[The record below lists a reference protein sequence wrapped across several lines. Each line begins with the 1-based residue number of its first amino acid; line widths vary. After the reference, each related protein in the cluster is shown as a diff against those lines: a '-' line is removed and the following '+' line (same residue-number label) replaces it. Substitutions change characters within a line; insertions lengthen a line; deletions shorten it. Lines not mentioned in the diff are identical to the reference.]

1 MRYTRTLLFMIFGF
15 SMNAAAQV
23 STTDSAFIHD
33 SRPIIPFVV
42 GKKDIEQQDRKW
54 ITNYLIPKLKA
65 LGDSGIIIGRASA
78 SPEGSLQINTQ
89 LANARK
95 ASMNALLSSY
105 GINTNLIRY
114 DVVPMD
120 FPMMRALMKLRKDDY
135 LPVVDSLMT
144 QYAADVMLLK
154 EAMIRQDRGKLWL
167 HLYHNYFPCL
177 RSVRIMAINRNLAD
191 AGKVQE
197 NIKPQPSEAET
208 LQKDS
213 LLHAE
218 KKEIEIEKIE
228 EIEKTE
234 KIEKIEKEETEGDE
248 RRELMSVKTNLL
260 FELAYMP
267 GYNRFCPI
275 PNVAIEYYPLHGHF
289 TYGASFDTPWWK
301 HYSKHK
307 YFQLRNYQVH
317 TRYYLR
323 RGDIEERKPGKGA
336 AFKGFFFSAYAH
348 AYLYNIC
355 FSEKRGWEGEGWGA
369 GIGAGYVMPI
379 DRKEHWRLEFG
390 LQLGYLNT
398 LYDPYQWRCPVD
410 PGTDIDRY
418 YYKWYGNAKDFKKRQ
433 HSYSWIGPTRVEI
446 TLSYD
451 LIYRHKER
459 K

>member
-1 MRYTRTLLFMIFGF
+1 MRYTRTLLSMIFGF

-114 DVVPMD
+114 DVAPMD
-120 FPMMRALMKLRKDDY
+120 FPLMRALMKLRKDDY
-135 LPVVDSLMT
+135 LPVVDSLMS

-154 EAMIRQDRGKLWL
+154 EAMIRQDRGKLWQ
-167 HLYHNYFPCL
+167 HLYHNYFPSL
-177 RSVRIMAINRNLAD
+177 RSVRIMAIKR
-191 AGKVQE
+191 
-197 NIKPQPSEAET
+197 
-208 LQKDS
+208 
-213 LLHAE
+213 AE
-218 KKEIEIEKIE
+218 KEEDKREEIERKENEREKVEIEKIE
-228 EIEKTE
+228 KIEKIE
-234 KIEKIEKEETEGDE
+234 EIEKIEKEETEGDE

-260 FELAYMP
+260 FDLAYMP

>member
-1 MRYTRTLLFMIFGF
+1 
-15 SMNAAAQV
+15 MNAAAQV

-65 LGDSGIIIGRASA
+65 LGDSSIIIGRASA

-114 DVVPMD
+114 DVAPMD
-120 FPMMRALMKLRKDDY
+120 FPLMRALMKLRKDDY
-135 LPVVDSLMT
+135 LPVVDSLMS
-144 QYAADVMLLK
+144 QYAADVVLLK
-154 EAMIRQDRGKLWL
+154 EAMIRQDRGKLWQ
-167 HLYHNYFPCL
+167 HLYHNYFPSL
-177 RSVRIMAINRNLAD
+177 RSVRIMAIKR
-191 AGKVQE
+191 
-197 NIKPQPSEAET
+197 
-208 LQKDS
+208 
-213 LLHAE
+213 AE
-218 KKEIEIEKIE
+218 KEEDKREEIERKENEREKIEIEKIE
-228 EIEKTE
+228 KIEKIEEIE

-260 FELAYMP
+260 FDLAYMP

-410 PGTDIDRY
+410 PETDIDRY

>member
-1 MRYTRTLLFMIFGF
+1 MIFGF

-23 STTDSAFIHD
+23 ATTDSAFIHD

-54 ITNYLIPKLKA
+54 ITSDLIPKLKA

-114 DVVPMD
+114 NVAPMD
-120 FPMMRALMKLRKDDY
+120 FPLMRALMKLRKDDY

-154 EAMIRQDRGKLWL
+154 EAMIRQDRGKLWQ
-167 HLYHNYFPCL
+167 HLYHNYFPSL
-177 RSVRIMAINRNLAD
+177 RSVRIMAIKR
-191 AGKVQE
+191 
-197 NIKPQPSEAET
+197 
-208 LQKDS
+208 
-213 LLHAE
+213 AE
-218 KKEIEIEKIE
+218 KEEDKREEIERKENERKENEIEKIE

-234 KIEKIEKEETEGDE
+234 KIEKEETEGDN

-260 FELAYMP
+260 FDLAYMP

-289 TYGASFDTPWWK
+289 TYGASFDGPWWK

-369 GIGAGYVMPI
+369 GMGVGYVMPI

-390 LQLGYLNT
+390 LQLGYLHT

-410 PGTDIDRY
+410 PDTDANRY

>member
-1 MRYTRTLLFMIFGF
+1 MRYTRTLLSMIFGF

-114 DVVPMD
+114 DVAPMD
-120 FPMMRALMKLRKDDY
+120 FPLMRALMKLRKDDY
-135 LPVVDSLMT
+135 LPVVDSLMN
-144 QYAADVMLLK
+144 QYAADVVLLK
-154 EAMIRQDRGKLWL
+154 EAMIRQDRGKLWQ
-167 HLYHNYFPCL
+167 HLYHNYFPSL
-177 RSVRIMAINRNLAD
+177 RSVRIMAIKR
-191 AGKVQE
+191 
-197 NIKPQPSEAET
+197 
-208 LQKDS
+208 
-213 LLHAE
+213 AE
-218 KKEIEIEKIE
+218 KEEDKREEIERKENEREKIEIEKIE
-228 EIEKTE
+228 KIE
-234 KIEKIEKEETEGDE
+234 KIEEIEKEETEGDE

-260 FELAYMP
+260 FDLAYMP

-275 PNVAIEYYPLHGHF
+275 PNVAIEFYPLRGHF

-369 GIGAGYVMPI
+369 GMGVGYVMPI

-410 PGTDIDRY
+410 PDTDANRY

>member
-1 MRYTRTLLFMIFGF
+1 MQYTRTLLSMIFGF

-54 ITNYLIPKLKA
+54 ITSDLIPKLKA

-114 DVVPMD
+114 NVAPMD
-120 FPMMRALMKLRKDDY
+120 FPLMRALMKLRKDDY

-154 EAMIRQDRGKLWL
+154 EAMIRQDRGKLWQ
-167 HLYHNYFPCL
+167 HLYHNYFPSL
-177 RSVRIMAINRNLAD
+177 RSVRIMAIKR
-191 AGKVQE
+191 
-197 NIKPQPSEAET
+197 
-208 LQKDS
+208 
-213 LLHAE
+213 AE
-218 KKEIEIEKIE
+218 KEEDKREEIERKENERKENEIEKIE

-234 KIEKIEKEETEGDE
+234 KIEKEETEGDD

-260 FELAYMP
+260 FDLAYMP

-275 PNVAIEYYPLHGHF
+275 PNVAIEFYPLHGHF
-289 TYGASFDTPWWK
+289 TYGASFDGPWWK

-323 RGDIEERKPGKGA
+323 RGDIEEQKPGKGA

>member
-1 MRYTRTLLFMIFGF
+1 
-15 SMNAAAQV
+15 MNAAAQM

-114 DVVPMD
+114 DVAPMD
-120 FPMMRALMKLRKDDY
+120 FPLMRALMKLRKDDY
-135 LPVVDSLMT
+135 LPVVDSLMS

-154 EAMIRQDRGKLWL
+154 EAMIRQDRGKLWQ
-167 HLYHNYFPCL
+167 HLYHNYFPSL
-177 RSVRIMAINRNLAD
+177 RSVRIMAIKR
-191 AGKVQE
+191 
-197 NIKPQPSEAET
+197 
-208 LQKDS
+208 
-213 LLHAE
+213 AE
-218 KKEIEIEKIE
+218 KEEDKREEIERKENEREKIEIEKIEKIE
-228 EIEKTE
+228 EIEE
-234 KIEKIEKEETEGDE
+234 IEKIEKEGTEGDE

-260 FELAYMP
+260 FDLAYMP

-369 GIGAGYVMPI
+369 GMGMGYVMPI

-390 LQLGYLNT
+390 LQLGYLHT

-410 PGTDIDRY
+410 PDTDANRY

>member
-1 MRYTRTLLFMIFGF
+1 MRYTRTLLSMIFGF

-54 ITNYLIPKLKA
+54 ITNNLIPKLKA

-78 SPEGSLQINTQ
+78 SPEGSLHINTQ

-114 DVVPMD
+114 NVAPMD
-120 FPMMRALMKLRKDDY
+120 FPLMRALMKLRKDDY
-135 LPVVDSLMT
+135 LPMVDSLMT

-154 EAMIRQDRGKLWL
+154 EAMIRQDRGKLWQ
-167 HLYHNYFPCL
+167 HLYHNYFPSL
-177 RSVRIMAINRNLAD
+177 RSVRIMAIKR
-191 AGKVQE
+191 
-197 NIKPQPSEAET
+197 
-208 LQKDS
+208 
-213 LLHAE
+213 AE
-218 KKEIEIEKIE
+218 KEEDKREEIERKENERKENEIEKIEIEKIE
-228 EIEKTE
+228 EIERKE
-234 KIEKIEKEETEGDE
+234 NEKEETEGDE

-260 FELAYMP
+260 FDLAYMP

-317 TRYYLR
+317 IRYYLR

-369 GIGAGYVMPI
+369 GMGAGYVMPI

>member
-1 MRYTRTLLFMIFGF
+1 MIFGF

-54 ITNYLIPKLKA
+54 ITSDLIPKLKA

-95 ASMNALLSSY
+95 ASMNALLSSC

-114 DVVPMD
+114 DVAPMD
-120 FPMMRALMKLRKDDY
+120 FPLMRALMKLRKDDY
-135 LPVVDSLMT
+135 LPVVDSLMN
-144 QYAADVMLLK
+144 QYAADVVLLK
-154 EAMIRQDRGKLWL
+154 EAMIRQDRGKLWQ
-167 HLYHNYFPCL
+167 HLYHNYFPSL
-177 RSVRIMAINRNLAD
+177 RSVRIMAIKR
-191 AGKVQE
+191 
-197 NIKPQPSEAET
+197 
-208 LQKDS
+208 
-213 LLHAE
+213 AE
-218 KKEIEIEKIE
+218 KEEDKREEIERKENERKENEIEKIE

-234 KIEKIEKEETEGDE
+234 KIEKEETEGDD

-260 FELAYMP
+260 FDLAYMP

-369 GIGAGYVMPI
+369 GMGIGYVMPI

-390 LQLGYLNT
+390 LQLGYLHT

-410 PGTDIDRY
+410 PDTDANRY

-433 HSYSWIGPTRVEI
+433 YSYSWIGPTRVEI

>member
-1 MRYTRTLLFMIFGF
+1 MRYTRTLLSMIFGF

-114 DVVPMD
+114 DVAPMD
-120 FPMMRALMKLRKDDY
+120 FPLMRALMKLRKDDY
-135 LPVVDSLMT
+135 LPVVDSLMS

-154 EAMIRQDRGKLWL
+154 EAMIRQDRGKLWQ
-167 HLYHNYFPCL
+167 HLYHNYFPSL
-177 RSVRIMAINRNLAD
+177 RSVRIMAIKR
-191 AGKVQE
+191 
-197 NIKPQPSEAET
+197 
-208 LQKDS
+208 
-213 LLHAE
+213 AE
-218 KKEIEIEKIE
+218 KEEDKREEIERKENEREKIEIEKIE
-228 EIEKTE
+228 KIEKIE
-234 KIEKIEKEETEGDE
+234 EIEKIEKEETEGDE

-260 FELAYMP
+260 FDLAYMP

-323 RGDIEERKPGKGA
+323 RGDIEEREPGKGA

-410 PGTDIDRY
+410 PETDIDRY

>member
-1 MRYTRTLLFMIFGF
+1 MIFGF

-114 DVVPMD
+114 DVAPMD
-120 FPMMRALMKLRKDDY
+120 FPLMRALMKLRKDDY
-135 LPVVDSLMT
+135 LPVVDSLMN
-144 QYAADVMLLK
+144 QYAADVVLLK
-154 EAMIRQDRGKLWL
+154 EAMIRQDRGKLWQ
-167 HLYHNYFPCL
+167 HLYHNYFPSL
-177 RSVRIMAINRNLAD
+177 RSVRIMAIKR
-191 AGKVQE
+191 
-197 NIKPQPSEAET
+197 
-208 LQKDS
+208 
-213 LLHAE
+213 AE
-218 KKEIEIEKIE
+218 KEEDKREEIERKENEREKIEIEKIEKIEKIE
-228 EIEKTE
+228 EIEN
-234 KIEKIEKEETEGDE
+234 EEPEGDE

-260 FELAYMP
+260 FDLAYMP

-275 PNVAIEYYPLHGHF
+275 PNVAIEFYPLRGHF

-369 GIGAGYVMPI
+369 GMGVGYVMPI

-410 PGTDIDRY
+410 PDTDANRY

>member
-1 MRYTRTLLFMIFGF
+1 
-15 SMNAAAQV
+15 MNAAAQV

-54 ITNYLIPKLKA
+54 ITSDLIPKLKA

-78 SPEGSLQINTQ
+78 SPEGSLHINTQ

-114 DVVPMD
+114 DVAPMD
-120 FPMMRALMKLRKDDY
+120 FPLMRALMKLRKDDY

-154 EAMIRQDRGKLWL
+154 EAMIRQDRGKLWQ
-167 HLYHNYFPCL
+167 HLYHNYFPSL
-177 RSVRIMAINRNLAD
+177 RSVRIMAIKR
-191 AGKVQE
+191 
-197 NIKPQPSEAET
+197 
-208 LQKDS
+208 
-213 LLHAE
+213 AE
-218 KKEIEIEKIE
+218 KEEDKREEIERKENEIEKIETEKIETEKIE
-228 EIEKTE
+228 EIERKE
-234 KIEKIEKEETEGDE
+234 NEKEETEGDE

-260 FELAYMP
+260 FDLAYMP

-323 RGDIEERKPGKGA
+323 RGDIEERKPRKGA

>member
-1 MRYTRTLLFMIFGF
+1 MRYTRTLLSMIFGF

-23 STTDSAFIHD
+23 ATTDSAFIHD

-54 ITNYLIPKLKA
+54 ITNNLIPKLKA

-78 SPEGSLQINTQ
+78 SPEGSLHINTQ

-114 DVVPMD
+114 DVAPMD
-120 FPMMRALMKLRKDDY
+120 FPLMRALMKLRKDDY

-154 EAMIRQDRGKLWL
+154 EAMIRQDRGKLWQ
-167 HLYHNYFPCL
+167 HLYHNYFPSL
-177 RSVRIMAINRNLAD
+177 RSVRIMAIKR
-191 AGKVQE
+191 
-197 NIKPQPSEAET
+197 
-208 LQKDS
+208 
-213 LLHAE
+213 AE
-218 KKEIEIEKIE
+218 KEEDKREEIERKENERKENEIEKIE

-234 KIEKIEKEETEGDE
+234 KIEKEETEGDD

-260 FELAYMP
+260 FDLAYMP

-323 RGDIEERKPGKGA
+323 RGDIEERKPRKGA

>member
-1 MRYTRTLLFMIFGF
+1 MIFGF

-54 ITNYLIPKLKA
+54 ITSDLIPKLKA

-114 DVVPMD
+114 DVAPMD
-120 FPMMRALMKLRKDDY
+120 FPLMRALMKLRKDDY

-154 EAMIRQDRGKLWL
+154 EAMIRQDRGKLWQ
-167 HLYHNYFPCL
+167 HLYHNYFPSL
-177 RSVRIMAINRNLAD
+177 RSVRIMAIKR
-191 AGKVQE
+191 
-197 NIKPQPSEAET
+197 
-208 LQKDS
+208 
-213 LLHAE
+213 AE
-218 KKEIEIEKIE
+218 KEEDKREEIERKENERKENEIEKIEIEKIE
-228 EIEKTE
+228 EIEKT
-234 KIEKIEKEETEGDE
+234 EKIEKEETEGDE

-260 FELAYMP
+260 FDLAYMP

-317 TRYYLR
+317 TRYYLH

>member
-1 MRYTRTLLFMIFGF
+1 
-15 SMNAAAQV
+15 MNAAAQV

-54 ITNYLIPKLKA
+54 ITNNLIPKLKA

-78 SPEGSLQINTQ
+78 SPEGSLHINTQ

-114 DVVPMD
+114 DVAPMD
-120 FPMMRALMKLRKDDY
+120 FPLMRTLMKLRKDDY
-135 LPVVDSLMT
+135 LPVVDSLMN
-144 QYAADVMLLK
+144 QYAADVILLK
-154 EAMIRQDRGKLWL
+154 EAMIRQDRGKLWQ
-167 HLYHNYFPCL
+167 HLYHNYFPSL
-177 RSVRIMAINRNLAD
+177 RSVRIMAIKR
-191 AGKVQE
+191 
-197 NIKPQPSEAET
+197 
-208 LQKDS
+208 
-213 LLHAE
+213 AE
-218 KKEIEIEKIE
+218 KEEDKREEIERKENERKENEIEKIEIEKIE

-234 KIEKIEKEETEGDE
+234 KIEKEETEGDD

-260 FELAYMP
+260 FDLAYMP

-275 PNVAIEYYPLHGHF
+275 PNVAIEFYPLRGHF
-289 TYGASFDTPWWK
+289 TYGASFDGPWWK

-323 RGDIEERKPGKGA
+323 RGDIEERKPGEGA

-369 GIGAGYVMPI
+369 GMGVGYVMPI

-390 LQLGYLNT
+390 LQAGFLNT
-398 LYDPYQWRCPVD
+398 RYDPYQWRCPVD
-410 PGTDIDRY
+410 PDTDANRY

>member
-1 MRYTRTLLFMIFGF
+1 MRYTRTLLSMIFGF

-54 ITNYLIPKLKA
+54 ITNNLIPKLKA

-78 SPEGSLQINTQ
+78 SPEGSLHINTQ

-114 DVVPMD
+114 DVAPMD
-120 FPMMRALMKLRKDDY
+120 FPLMRSLMKLRKDDY
-135 LPVVDSLMT
+135 LPVVDSLMN
-144 QYAADVMLLK
+144 QYAADVVLLK
-154 EAMIRQDRGKLWL
+154 EAMIRQDRGKLWQ
-167 HLYHNYFPCL
+167 HLYHNYFPSL
-177 RSVRIMAINRNLAD
+177 RSVRIMAIKR
-191 AGKVQE
+191 
-197 NIKPQPSEAET
+197 
-208 LQKDS
+208 
-213 LLHAE
+213 AE
-218 KKEIEIEKIE
+218 KEEDKREEIERKENEREKIEIEKIE
-228 EIEKTE
+228 KIEKIE
-234 KIEKIEKEETEGDE
+234 EIEKIEKEETEGDE

-260 FELAYMP
+260 FDLAYMP

-355 FSEKRGWEGEGWGA
+355 FSERRGWEGEGWGA

-410 PGTDIDRY
+410 PETDIDRY

>member
-1 MRYTRTLLFMIFGF
+1 
-15 SMNAAAQV
+15 MNAAAQV

-114 DVVPMD
+114 DVAPMD
-120 FPMMRALMKLRKDDY
+120 FPLMRALMKLRKDDY
-135 LPVVDSLMT
+135 LPVVDSLMS

-154 EAMIRQDRGKLWL
+154 EAMIRQDRGKLWQ
-167 HLYHNYFPCL
+167 HLYHNYFPSL
-177 RSVRIMAINRNLAD
+177 RSVRIMAIKR
-191 AGKVQE
+191 
-197 NIKPQPSEAET
+197 
-208 LQKDS
+208 
-213 LLHAE
+213 AE
-218 KKEIEIEKIE
+218 KEEDKREEIERKENEREKIEIEKIE

-234 KIEKIEKEETEGDE
+234 KIEKEETESDE

-260 FELAYMP
+260 FDLAYMP

-369 GIGAGYVMPI
+369 GMGIGYVMPI

-390 LQLGYLNT
+390 LQLGYLHT

-410 PGTDIDRY
+410 PDTDANRY

>member
-1 MRYTRTLLFMIFGF
+1 
-15 SMNAAAQV
+15 MNAAAQV

-54 ITNYLIPKLKA
+54 ITSDLIPKLKA

-114 DVVPMD
+114 NVAPMD
-120 FPMMRALMKLRKDDY
+120 FPLMRALMKLRKDDY

-154 EAMIRQDRGKLWL
+154 EAMIRQDRGKLWQ
-167 HLYHNYFPCL
+167 HLYHNYFPSL
-177 RSVRIMAINRNLAD
+177 RSVRIMAIKR
-191 AGKVQE
+191 
-197 NIKPQPSEAET
+197 
-208 LQKDS
+208 
-213 LLHAE
+213 AE
-218 KKEIEIEKIE
+218 KEEDKREEIERKENERKENEIEKIE

-234 KIEKIEKEETEGDE
+234 KIEKEETEGDD

-260 FELAYMP
+260 FDLAYMP

-275 PNVAIEYYPLHGHF
+275 PNVAIEFYPLHGHF
-289 TYGASFDTPWWK
+289 TYGASFDGPWWK

-323 RGDIEERKPGKGA
+323 RGDIEEQKPGKGA

>member
-1 MRYTRTLLFMIFGF
+1 MQYTRTLLSMIFGF

-54 ITNYLIPKLKA
+54 ITSDLIPKLKA

-78 SPEGSLQINTQ
+78 SPEGSLQVNTQ

-114 DVVPMD
+114 NVAPMD
-120 FPMMRALMKLRKDDY
+120 FPLMRALMKLRKDDY

-154 EAMIRQDRGKLWL
+154 EAMIRQDRGKLWQ
-167 HLYHNYFPCL
+167 HLYHNYFPSL
-177 RSVRIMAINRNLAD
+177 RSVRIMAIKR
-191 AGKVQE
+191 
-197 NIKPQPSEAET
+197 
-208 LQKDS
+208 
-213 LLHAE
+213 AE
-218 KKEIEIEKIE
+218 KEEDKREEIERKENERKENEIEKIE
-228 EIEKTE
+228 EIEKT
-234 KIEKIEKEETEGDE
+234 EKIEKEETEGDE

-260 FELAYMP
+260 FDLAYMP

-275 PNVAIEYYPLHGHF
+275 PNVAIEFYPLRGHF
-289 TYGASFDTPWWK
+289 TYGASFDGPWWK

-369 GIGAGYVMPI
+369 GMGVGYVMPI

-390 LQLGYLNT
+390 LQLGYLHT

-410 PGTDIDRY
+410 PDTDANRY

>member
-1 MRYTRTLLFMIFGF
+1 
-15 SMNAAAQV
+15 MNAAAQV

-54 ITNYLIPKLKA
+54 ITSDLIPKLKA

-114 DVVPMD
+114 DVAPMD
-120 FPMMRALMKLRKDDY
+120 FPLMRALMKLRKDDY

-154 EAMIRQDRGKLWL
+154 EAMIRQDRGKLWQ
-167 HLYHNYFPCL
+167 HLYHNYFPSL
-177 RSVRIMAINRNLAD
+177 RSVRIMAIKR
-191 AGKVQE
+191 
-197 NIKPQPSEAET
+197 
-208 LQKDS
+208 
-213 LLHAE
+213 AE
-218 KKEIEIEKIE
+218 KEEDKREEIERKENERKENEIEKIE

-234 KIEKIEKEETEGDE
+234 KIEKEETEGDD

-260 FELAYMP
+260 FDLAYMP

-323 RGDIEERKPGKGA
+323 RGDIEERKPGKEA

-369 GIGAGYVMPI
+369 GMGVGYVMPI

-390 LQLGYLNT
+390 LQLGYLHT

-410 PGTDIDRY
+410 PDTDANRY
-418 YYKWYGNAKDFKKRQ
+418 YYKWYSNAKDFKKRQ

>member
-1 MRYTRTLLFMIFGF
+1 MIFGF

-54 ITNYLIPKLKA
+54 ITSDLIPKLKA

-114 DVVPMD
+114 DVAPMD
-120 FPMMRALMKLRKDDY
+120 FPLMRALMKLRKDDY

-154 EAMIRQDRGKLWL
+154 EAMIRQDRGKLWQ
-167 HLYHNYFPCL
+167 HLYHNYFPSL
-177 RSVRIMAINRNLAD
+177 RSVRIMAIKR
-191 AGKVQE
+191 
-197 NIKPQPSEAET
+197 
-208 LQKDS
+208 
-213 LLHAE
+213 AE
-218 KKEIEIEKIE
+218 KEEENERKENERKEIEIEKIE
-228 EIEKTE
+228 ET
-234 KIEKIEKEETEGDE
+234 EKIEKEETEGDD

-260 FELAYMP
+260 FDLAYMP

-275 PNVAIEYYPLHGHF
+275 PNVAIEFYPLHGHF
-289 TYGASFDTPWWK
+289 TYGASFDGPWWK

-369 GIGAGYVMPI
+369 GMGVGYVMPI

-390 LQLGYLNT
+390 LQLGYLHT

-410 PGTDIDRY
+410 PDTDANRY

>member
-1 MRYTRTLLFMIFGF
+1 MRFTRTLLSMIFGF

-114 DVVPMD
+114 DVAPMD
-120 FPMMRALMKLRKDDY
+120 FPLMRALMKLRKDDY
-135 LPVVDSLMT
+135 LPVVDSLMN
-144 QYAADVMLLK
+144 QYAADVVLLK
-154 EAMIRQDRGKLWL
+154 EAMIRQDRGKLWQ
-167 HLYHNYFPCL
+167 HLYHNYFPSL
-177 RSVRIMAINRNLAD
+177 RSVRIMAIKR
-191 AGKVQE
+191 
-197 NIKPQPSEAET
+197 
-208 LQKDS
+208 
-213 LLHAE
+213 AE
-218 KKEIEIEKIE
+218 KEEDKREEIERKENERKENEIEKIEIEKIE
-228 EIEKTE
+228 EIEKT
-234 KIEKIEKEETEGDE
+234 EKIEKEETEGDE

-260 FELAYMP
+260 FDLAYMP

-323 RGDIEERKPGKGA
+323 RGDIEEREPGKGA

>member
-1 MRYTRTLLFMIFGF
+1 MRYTRTLLSMIFGF
-15 SMNAAAQV
+15 SMNAAAQM

-114 DVVPMD
+114 DVAPMD
-120 FPMMRALMKLRKDDY
+120 FPLMRALMKLRKDDY
-135 LPVVDSLMT
+135 LPVVDSLMS

-154 EAMIRQDRGKLWL
+154 EAMIRQDRGKLWQ
-167 HLYHNYFPCL
+167 HLYHNYFPSL
-177 RSVRIMAINRNLAD
+177 RSVRIMAIKR
-191 AGKVQE
+191 
-197 NIKPQPSEAET
+197 
-208 LQKDS
+208 
-213 LLHAE
+213 AE
-218 KKEIEIEKIE
+218 KEEDKREEIERKENEREKIEIEKIEKIE
-228 EIEKTE
+228 EIEE
-234 KIEKIEKEETEGDE
+234 IEKIEKEGTEGDE

-260 FELAYMP
+260 FDLAYMP

-369 GIGAGYVMPI
+369 GMGMGYVMPI

-390 LQLGYLNT
+390 LQLGYLHT

-410 PGTDIDRY
+410 PDTDANRY

>member
-1 MRYTRTLLFMIFGF
+1 
-15 SMNAAAQV
+15 MNAAAQV
-23 STTDSAFIHD
+23 ATTDSAFIHD

-54 ITNYLIPKLKA
+54 ITSDLIPKLKA

-114 DVVPMD
+114 NVAPMD
-120 FPMMRALMKLRKDDY
+120 FPLMRALMKLRKDDY

-154 EAMIRQDRGKLWL
+154 EAMIRQDRGKLWQ
-167 HLYHNYFPCL
+167 HLYHNYFPSL
-177 RSVRIMAINRNLAD
+177 RSVRIMAIKR
-191 AGKVQE
+191 
-197 NIKPQPSEAET
+197 
-208 LQKDS
+208 
-213 LLHAE
+213 AE
-218 KKEIEIEKIE
+218 KEEDKREEIERKENERKENEIEKIE
-228 EIEKTE
+228 EIEKT
-234 KIEKIEKEETEGDE
+234 EKIEKEETEGDE

-260 FELAYMP
+260 FDLAYMP

-275 PNVAIEYYPLHGHF
+275 PNVAIEFYPLCGHF
-289 TYGASFDTPWWK
+289 TYGASFDGPWWK

-323 RGDIEERKPGKGA
+323 RGDIEERQPGKGA

-379 DRKEHWRLEFG
+379 DRKERWRLEFG

>member
-1 MRYTRTLLFMIFGF
+1 
-15 SMNAAAQV
+15 MNAAAQV
-23 STTDSAFIHD
+23 STSDSAFIHD

-54 ITNYLIPKLKA
+54 ITNNLIPKLKA

-78 SPEGSLQINTQ
+78 SPEGSLYVNTQ

-114 DVVPMD
+114 DVAPMD
-120 FPMMRALMKLRKDDY
+120 FPLMRTLMKLRKDDY
-135 LPVVDSLMT
+135 LPVVDSLMN
-144 QYAADVMLLK
+144 QYAADVILLK
-154 EAMIRQDRGKLWL
+154 EAMIRQDRGKLWQ
-167 HLYHNYFPCL
+167 HLYHNYFPSL
-177 RSVRIMAINRNLAD
+177 RSVRIMAIKR
-191 AGKVQE
+191 
-197 NIKPQPSEAET
+197 
-208 LQKDS
+208 
-213 LLHAE
+213 AE
-218 KKEIEIEKIE
+218 KEEENERKENERKEIEIEKIVE
-228 EIEKTE
+228 T
-234 KIEKIEKEETEGDE
+234 EKIEKEETEGDD

-260 FELAYMP
+260 FDLAYMP

-275 PNVAIEYYPLHGHF
+275 PNVAIEFYPLRGHF
-289 TYGASFDTPWWK
+289 TYGASFDGPWWK

-369 GIGAGYVMPI
+369 GMGVGYVMPI

-410 PGTDIDRY
+410 PDTDANRY

-446 TLSYD
+446 TLNYD

>member
-1 MRYTRTLLFMIFGF
+1 MIFGF

-54 ITNYLIPKLKA
+54 ITSDLIPKLKA

-114 DVVPMD
+114 DVAPMD
-120 FPMMRALMKLRKDDY
+120 FPLMRALMKLRKDDY

-154 EAMIRQDRGKLWL
+154 EAMIRQDRGKLWQ
-167 HLYHNYFPCL
+167 HLYHNYFPSL
-177 RSVRIMAINRNLAD
+177 RSVRIMAIKR
-191 AGKVQE
+191 
-197 NIKPQPSEAET
+197 
-208 LQKDS
+208 
-213 LLHAE
+213 AE
-218 KKEIEIEKIE
+218 KEEDKREEIERKENERKENEIEKIE

-234 KIEKIEKEETEGDE
+234 KIEKEETEGDD

-260 FELAYMP
+260 FDLAYMP

-289 TYGASFDTPWWK
+289 TYGASFATPWWK

-317 TRYYLR
+317 IRYYLR
-323 RGDIEERKPGKGA
+323 RGDIEERKPGEGA

-369 GIGAGYVMPI
+369 GMGVGYVMPI

-390 LQLGYLNT
+390 LQLGYLHT

-410 PGTDIDRY
+410 PDTDANRY

>member
-1 MRYTRTLLFMIFGF
+1 
-15 SMNAAAQV
+15 MNAAAQV

-54 ITNYLIPKLKA
+54 ITSDLIPKLKA

-114 DVVPMD
+114 DVAPMD
-120 FPMMRALMKLRKDDY
+120 FPLMRALMKLRKDDY

-154 EAMIRQDRGKLWL
+154 EAMIRQDRGKLWQ
-167 HLYHNYFPCL
+167 HLYHNYFPSL
-177 RSVRIMAINRNLAD
+177 RSVRIMAIKR
-191 AGKVQE
+191 
-197 NIKPQPSEAET
+197 
-208 LQKDS
+208 
-213 LLHAE
+213 AE
-218 KKEIEIEKIE
+218 KEEDKREEIERKENERKENEIEKIE

-234 KIEKIEKEETEGDE
+234 KIEKEETEGDD

-260 FELAYMP
+260 FDLAYMP

-275 PNVAIEYYPLHGHF
+275 PNVAIEFYPLRGHF
-289 TYGASFDTPWWK
+289 TYGASFDGPWWK

-323 RGDIEERKPGKGA
+323 RGDIEERKLGKGA

-369 GIGAGYVMPI
+369 GMGVGYVMPI

-390 LQLGYLNT
+390 LQLGYLHT

-410 PGTDIDRY
+410 PDTDANRY

>member
-1 MRYTRTLLFMIFGF
+1 MIFGF

-54 ITNYLIPKLKA
+54 ITSDLIPKLKA
-65 LGDSGIIIGRASA
+65 LGDNGIIIGRASA

-114 DVVPMD
+114 DVAPMD
-120 FPMMRALMKLRKDDY
+120 FPLMRALMKLRKDDY

-154 EAMIRQDRGKLWL
+154 EAMIRQDRGKLWQ
-167 HLYHNYFPCL
+167 HLYHNYFPSL
-177 RSVRIMAINRNLAD
+177 RSVRIMAIKR
-191 AGKVQE
+191 
-197 NIKPQPSEAET
+197 
-208 LQKDS
+208 
-213 LLHAE
+213 AE
-218 KKEIEIEKIE
+218 KEEDKREEIERKENERKENEIEKIE
-228 EIEKTE
+228 EIEKT
-234 KIEKIEKEETEGDE
+234 EKIEKEETEGDE

-260 FELAYMP
+260 FDLAYMP

-275 PNVAIEYYPLHGHF
+275 PNVAIEYYPLRGHF
-289 TYGASFDTPWWK
+289 TYGASFDGPWWK

-379 DRKEHWRLEFG
+379 DRKERWRLEFG

>member
-1 MRYTRTLLFMIFGF
+1 MIFGF

-54 ITNYLIPKLKA
+54 ITSDLIPKLKA

-78 SPEGSLQINTQ
+78 SPEGSLQVNTQ

-114 DVVPMD
+114 NVAPMD
-120 FPMMRALMKLRKDDY
+120 FPLMRALMKLRKDDY

-154 EAMIRQDRGKLWL
+154 EAMIRQDRGKLWQ
-167 HLYHNYFPCL
+167 HLYHNYFPSL
-177 RSVRIMAINRNLAD
+177 RSVRIMAIKR
-191 AGKVQE
+191 
-197 NIKPQPSEAET
+197 
-208 LQKDS
+208 
-213 LLHAE
+213 AE
-218 KKEIEIEKIE
+218 KEEDKREEIERKENERKENEIEKIE
-228 EIEKTE
+228 EIEKT
-234 KIEKIEKEETEGDE
+234 EKIEKEETEGDE

-260 FELAYMP
+260 FDLAYMP

-317 TRYYLR
+317 IRYYLR
-323 RGDIEERKPGKGA
+323 RGDIEERKPGEGA

-369 GIGAGYVMPI
+369 GMGVGYVMPI

-390 LQLGYLNT
+390 LQLGYLHT

-410 PGTDIDRY
+410 PDTDANRY

>member
-1 MRYTRTLLFMIFGF
+1 
-15 SMNAAAQV
+15 MNAAAQV

-114 DVVPMD
+114 DVAPMD
-120 FPMMRALMKLRKDDY
+120 FPLMRALMKLRKDDY
-135 LPVVDSLMT
+135 LPVVDSLMS

-154 EAMIRQDRGKLWL
+154 EAMIRQDRGKLWQ
-167 HLYHNYFPCL
+167 HLYHNYFPSL
-177 RSVRIMAINRNLAD
+177 RSVRIMAIKR
-191 AGKVQE
+191 
-197 NIKPQPSEAET
+197 
-208 LQKDS
+208 
-213 LLHAE
+213 AE
-218 KKEIEIEKIE
+218 KEEDKREEIERKENEREKVEIEKIE
-228 EIEKTE
+228 KIEKIE
-234 KIEKIEKEETEGDE
+234 EIEKIEKEETEGDE

-260 FELAYMP
+260 FDLAYMP

>member
-1 MRYTRTLLFMIFGF
+1 MRYTRTLLSMIFGF

-114 DVVPMD
+114 DVAPMD
-120 FPMMRALMKLRKDDY
+120 FPLMRALMKLRKDDY
-135 LPVVDSLMT
+135 LPVVDSLMN
-144 QYAADVMLLK
+144 QYAADVVLLK
-154 EAMIRQDRGKLWL
+154 EAMIRQDRGKLWQ
-167 HLYHNYFPCL
+167 HLYHNYFPSL
-177 RSVRIMAINRNLAD
+177 RSVRIMAIKR
-191 AGKVQE
+191 
-197 NIKPQPSEAET
+197 
-208 LQKDS
+208 
-213 LLHAE
+213 AE
-218 KKEIEIEKIE
+218 KEEDKREEIERKENEREKIEIEKIE
-228 EIEKTE
+228 KIEKIE
-234 KIEKIEKEETEGDE
+234 EIEKIEKEETEGDE

-260 FELAYMP
+260 FDLAYMP

-275 PNVAIEYYPLHGHF
+275 PNVAIEFYPLRGHF

-369 GIGAGYVMPI
+369 GMGVGYVMPI

-410 PGTDIDRY
+410 PDTDANRY

>member
-1 MRYTRTLLFMIFGF
+1 MQYTRTLLSMIFGF

-54 ITNYLIPKLKA
+54 ITNNLIPKLKA

-78 SPEGSLQINTQ
+78 SPEGSLHINTQ

-114 DVVPMD
+114 DVAPMD
-120 FPMMRALMKLRKDDY
+120 FPLMRALMKLRKDDY

-154 EAMIRQDRGKLWL
+154 EAMIRQDRGKLWQ
-167 HLYHNYFPCL
+167 HLYHNYFPSL
-177 RSVRIMAINRNLAD
+177 RSVRIMAIKR
-191 AGKVQE
+191 
-197 NIKPQPSEAET
+197 
-208 LQKDS
+208 
-213 LLHAE
+213 AE
-218 KKEIEIEKIE
+218 KEEDKREEIERKENERKENEIEKIE

-234 KIEKIEKEETEGDE
+234 KIEKEETEGDD

-260 FELAYMP
+260 FDLAYMP

-323 RGDIEERKPGKGA
+323 RGDIEERKPGKEA

>member
-1 MRYTRTLLFMIFGF
+1 MQYTRTLLSMIFGF

-33 SRPIIPFVV
+33 SHPIIPFVV

-54 ITNYLIPKLKA
+54 ITSDLIPKLKA

-114 DVVPMD
+114 DVAPMD
-120 FPMMRALMKLRKDDY
+120 FPLMRALMKLRKDDY

-154 EAMIRQDRGKLWL
+154 EAMIRQDRGKLWQ
-167 HLYHNYFPCL
+167 HLYHNYFPSL
-177 RSVRIMAINRNLAD
+177 RSVRIMAIKR
-191 AGKVQE
+191 
-197 NIKPQPSEAET
+197 
-208 LQKDS
+208 
-213 LLHAE
+213 AE
-218 KKEIEIEKIE
+218 KEEDKREEIERKENERKENEIEKIE
-228 EIEKTE
+228 DIEKTE
-234 KIEKIEKEETEGDE
+234 KIEIEETESDE

-260 FELAYMP
+260 FDLAYMP